1 MSLPLIALFIAA
13 FAFGTTEF
21 VIAGVLP
28 EVADGL
34 GVSIPTA
41 GYLVSGY
48 AIGIAAGGP
57 LLTLATARFS
67 RKILLIGLAV
77 VFTAGQ
83 AACALAPDFAS
94 MLLTRVAVAIA
105 HGAYFGVAMV
115 VAVGLVRKEQ
125 RGMAVALILAGLTVS
140 NIIGVP
146 AGTAIGNV
154 WGWRSTFWAMF
165 VLGIVATIAM
175 IALLPRT
182 AGASA
187 AAPGLGSEVRV
198 LGRQQVW
205 TSLILMLMLMIGQF
219 VPFTYIAPLLHEV
232 TGLDAS
238 LVPWVL
244 LLNGIGS
251 TLGVF
256 IGGKLSDRR
265 LMPSLITML
274 ALQALVLATI
284 YAVSPYPLPMVAAIT
299 VWGGLNFAIG
309 TPIQTRILGWTAD
322 APNLASSLIPSG
334 FNVGIALAAF
344 VGAMML
350 NAGFGYR
357 SLPLLGIV
365 SMIVATAVASLS
377 YLAERR
383 SGVTPPVPAAATG
396 QPHTA

>member
-1 MSLPLIALFIAA
+1 MPSASPL
-13 FAFGTTEF
+13 
-21 VIAGVLP
+21 
-28 EVADGL
+28 
-34 GVSIPTA
+34 
-41 GYLVSGY
+41 
-48 AIGIAAGGP
+48 GGP

-67 RKILLIGLAV
+67 RKALLIGLAIA
-77 VFTAGQ
+77 FTIGQ

-94 MLLTRVAVAIA
+94 MLVTRVVVAVA

-115 VAVGLVRKEQ
+115 VAVGLVREEQ

-140 NIIGVP
+140 NIVGVP

-165 VLGIVATIAM
+165 GLGMVATIAM
-175 IALLPRT
+175 TVLLPRT

-187 AAPGLGSEVRV
+187 AATGLKGEVRV

-219 VPFTYIAPLLHEV
+219 VPFTYIAPMLHEV
-232 TGLDAS
+232 TGLDAG

-244 LLNGIGS
+244 LLNGVGS

-256 IGGKLSDRR
+256 VGGRLADRR

-274 ALQALVLATI
+274 ALQAVVLAVI

-309 TPIQTRILGWTAD
+309 TPIQSRILGWTAD

-334 FNVGIALAAF
+334 FNIGIALAAF
-344 VGAMML
+344 VGATML
-350 NAGFGYR
+350 NGGYGYR
-357 SLPLLGIV
+357 SLPLLGIAA
-365 SMIVATAVASLS
+365 MIVATAVALLS
-377 YLAERR
+377 YLSEQRA
-383 SGVTPPVPAAATG
+383 GVAPPVPA
-396 QPHTA
+396 PSR